1 VNAAPEND
9 DAGRAPGKVGTS
21 QIQHSHRT
29 APQVAGQCNQA
40 LNLIRQHQTVLSFM
54 LTAKHAF
61 PEWLAPDFRKVQP

>member
-1 VNAAPEND
+1 MNAAPEND

-40 LNLIRQHQTVLSFM
+40 LNLIRQHQPALSFV
-54 LTAKHAF
+54 LAAKHVP
-61 PEWLAPDFRKVQP
+61 PEWPAPRFWEVQP